1 MFHDRRSKGSETEGK
16 TKLDVSRGKR
26 NASVTRTKV
35 HLRLHV
41 GALFSQIM
49 PFVKKSHKTQNLS
62 RIEFIPIKNCTKYS
76 EAWMKITQMLKKCHF
91 LNLRGASP
99 TTG

>member
-1 MFHDRRSKGSETEGK
+1 MGWRSIP
-16 TKLDVSRGKR
+16 SRGKR
-26 NASVTRTKV
+26 NASATRTKV

-62 RIEFIPIKNCTKYS
+62 RIEFSPIKKLY
-76 EAWMKITQMLKKCHF
+76 KV
-91 LNLRGASP
+91 LRGMDENNSNVKKVSLSKFKGSI
-99 TTG
+99 TYYGVMYF